1 MNAVSITNSQVNS
14 TPIGNAAPASG
25 NFSQITGPLNWSY
38 IQSKPYPVAGQNW
51 NYTSGGGGQP
61 SWLWGTNDGQTMQIW
76 NPGNFSV
83 NYANSAGGA
92 PWTGIS
98 GTPAVTQWQWNWS
111 AQSGSPPYE
120 WGTPTGGQMYLYDPG
135 QMIVARAN
143 SLYQGSNLQPVHFFQ
158 VGRSNDPGTCSY
170 CTVATNYT
178 FPSGISGYPDGS
190 WNIMCTPASS
200 TGHPTLIA
208 AFSNG
213 GSAFTIV
220 ANNGQ
225 ANEHSYFNFL
235 NCMTWHN

>member
-1 MNAVSITNSQVNS
+1 MKKLWFVLAIAWFCMIFQVTRFLGFYQQTPMNAVSITNSQVNS

-111 AQSGSPPYE
+111 AQSGSPPY
-120 WGTPTGGQMYLYDPG
+120 
-135 QMIVARAN
+135 
-143 SLYQGSNLQPVHFFQ
+143 
-158 VGRSNDPGTCSY
+158 
-170 CTVATNYT
+170 
-178 FPSGISGYPDGS
+178 
-190 WNIMCTPASS
+190 
-200 TGHPTLIA
+200 
-208 AFSNG
+208 
-213 GSAFTIV
+213 
-220 ANNGQ
+220 
-225 ANEHSYFNFL
+225 
-235 NCMTWHN
+235 